1 MAEIKTINGPTRE
14 DGSPLFSKNLRKQ
27 WNEAC
32 LQTGIPALTLSTCA
46 RIMAILYHYGNN
58 EAMVLSP
65 HFRADCEYVQK
76 RYHIQGGETPDLDFI
91 KEFQPI
97 ERGLRDLKEPPQWAK
112 ELMKNMYNITIY

>member
-76 RYHIQGGETPDLDFI
+76 KYHLQGGETPDLDFVEEYAEVNALLEDCD
-91 KEFQPI
+91 K
-97 ERGLRDLKEPPQWAK
+97 PPQWATD
-112 ELMKNMYNITIY
+112 LMKSMYDIEI